1 MRGKRQRL
9 AASGTLNSTP
19 EKVQDRLFRSY
30 DFFDPEDLLQ
40 VKYEML
46 RRVERD
52 GTSVSQA
59 AHDFGFSRR
68 HFYDLQR
75 QFAVH
80 GFQGFVPHKRGP
92 KGAYKLTNDVVDFI
106 VKARE
111 AHPSC
116 NASALSR
123 RVHDHFGLTVHP
135 RSVERALA
143 RKKKQGHRE
152 PNNRQPQCKMGAGG
166 RL

>member
-19 EKVQDRLFRSY
+19 EKVQDRLFQSY

-75 QFAVH
+75 QFAAH

-92 KGAYKLTNDVVDFI
+92 KGAYKRVRLSKGGNSGSDLTT
-106 VKARE
+106 R
-111 AHPSC
+111 
-116 NASALSR
+116 
-123 RVHDHFGLTVHP
+123 
-135 RSVERALA
+135 
-143 RKKKQGHRE
+143 
-152 PNNRQPQCKMGAGG
+152 
-166 RL
+166 

>member
-1 MRGKRQRL
+1 
-9 AASGTLNSTP
+9 
-19 EKVQDRLFRSY
+19 
-30 DFFDPEDLLQ
+30 
-40 VKYEML
+40 ML

-75 QFAVH
+75 QFAAH

-92 KGAYKLTNDVVDFI
+92 KGAYKLTDDVVDFI
-106 VKARE
+106 AKARE
-111 AHPSC
+111 ANPSW
-116 NASALSR
+116 NALALSR

-143 RKKKQGHRE
+143 RKKKARTS
-152 PNNRQPQCKMGAGG
+152 
-166 RL
+166 

>member
-19 EKVQDRLFRSY
+19 EKVQDRLFQSY

-68 HFYDLQR
+68 HFYDRQR
-75 QFAVH
+75 QCAAH

-92 KGAYKLTNDVVDFI
+92 KGAYKLTDAVVDFI
-106 VKARE
+106 AKARE
-111 AHPSC
+111 ANPSW

-143 RKKKQGHRE
+143 RKKKARTS
-152 PNNRQPQCKMGAGG
+152 
-166 RL
+166 